1 MLDFTDDRHK
11 RGLMILTSKD
21 VRTVERTL
29 FNWEVQSRSVID
41 YLNLIEHKLNKDE
54 IDAHDM
60 EDIKRYIKNAR
71 DYCIEAERLI
81 DECRKVFM

>member
-1 MLDFTDDRHK
+1 MLDFTDGMHK
-11 RGLMILTSKD
+11 RGLMVLTLKD
-21 VRTVERTL
+21 VRTIDRTL
-29 FNWEVQSRSVID
+29 FDWTVRSKSVID

-60 EDIKRYIKNAR
+60 EDIKRYIKHAK
-71 DYCIEAERLI
+71 DYCIEADCLL

>member
-1 MLDFTDDRHK
+1 
-11 RGLMILTSKD
+11 MILSSKD
-21 VRTVERTL
+21 VRTVDRTL
-29 FNWEVQSRSVID
+29 FNWEVQSISVVN

-71 DYCIEAERLI
+71 DYCTEAERLI
-81 DECRKVFM
+81 DECRNVFM